1 MSQSYK
7 QCGTCHQYLD
17 LSLFTD
23 HPKTKDGKQS
33 SCKSCLYIN
42 NANWKT
48 AKKFENHSTQEKVG
62 TLYLLTNSMHEG
74 WVRVGQSGSG
84 LRNRLSVHRSSTP
97 LPETINYLRK
107 YETQYSKH
115 MEAVLIHILD
125 KHPQTQDRRND
136 WFKINES
143 TILELFDEVT
153 TNEEA
158 SLRHRNE
165 QPTQSHLALC
175 N

>member
-7 QCGTCHQYLD
+7 QCSTCHNYLD
-17 LSLFTD
+17 LSLFSN
-23 HPKTKDGKQS
+23 HPDTRDGKQGM
-33 SCKSCLYIN
+33 CKSCVQIN
-42 NANWKT
+42 NTNWKT
-48 AKKFENHSTQEKVG
+48 NKKFENHSAQETVG

-97 LPETINYLRK
+97 APETINYLRQFD
-107 YETQYSKH
+107 TQYSKH
-115 MEAVLIHILD
+115 MEAVLLTILD
-125 KHPQTQDRRND
+125 KHPKTQDRRND
-136 WFKINES
+136 WFKISED

-165 QPTQSHLALC
+165 QSRQPDLVLC